1 MQVFE
6 VGATFLG
13 ARNSEGGSDQGGYL
27 RGPCYV
33 EGAMKLSLETRSWL
47 RRRIPA
53 YLLLIGMG
61 AIILHYWQKKPSETL
76 VTYRFGALRARLQSA
91 TMVYRRRREAIARVR
106 FGFAHRKATKE
117 VSHRVKLPDGDY
129 DVDITLR
136 YEKDDGGGQRV
147 VKLRR
152 LLLVRGDG
160 AGIIFIDPVPAS

>member
-1 MQVFE
+1 
-6 VGATFLG
+6 
-13 ARNSEGGSDQGGYL
+13 
-27 RGPCYV
+27 
-33 EGAMKLSLETRSWL
+33 MKLSLETRSWL

-76 VTYRFGALRARLQSA
+76 VTYRFGASRARLQSA

-136 YEKDDGGGQRV
+136 YEKDDRRGSRGHDGGGQRV